1 MASEAGLGL
10 GATDVP
16 VIAVNSKDRECPFL

>member
-1 MASEAGLGL
+1 MASEAGLRL
-10 GATDVP
+10 DATDVQ